1 VEKENEDKAKLG
13 LEGGGGRRR
22 RRLRSR
28 RGPHLPRGDMGKP
41 PSLPSLSGCMEAAAK
56 EREQPG

>member
-13 LEGGGGRRR
+13 LEGGGRRRKR

-28 RGPHLPRGDMGKP
+28 R
-41 PSLPSLSGCMEAAAK
+41 
-56 EREQPG
+56 